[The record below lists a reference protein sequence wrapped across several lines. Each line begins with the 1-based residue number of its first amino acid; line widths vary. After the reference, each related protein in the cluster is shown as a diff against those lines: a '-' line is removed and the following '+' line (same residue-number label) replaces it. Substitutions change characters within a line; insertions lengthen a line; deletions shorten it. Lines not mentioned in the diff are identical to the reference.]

1 MTIAPAEADV
11 RRNSPRL
18 LLGIFGLQFFQS
30 WPINVAPLLNGSM
43 IDSIGLS
50 VAQAGLVATSELVAF
65 ALALIVA
72 ARFVDLL
79 TLRTLGLIGLG
90 LAASANLASI
100 GQTSFP
106 VLCAVRGLAGVGSG
120 IAVMAGTAALASA
133 HRVDRVAALQFA
145 MIAFVIAFALVGA
158 SELSARYGAAGL
170 FRLCALVCAIASLFV
185 VLLPGETRHSAAD
198 PALQFGLL
206 ATVSSPI
213 VIASTASLAGSTAV
227 WAFAERVGLSVGMT
241 VQQVGFALAVTA
253 LPGILGGIAAF
264 AVTRPGREL
273 ALTIV
278 GVSCFG
284 VSAGFVALAQTPFAF
299 VAGLITLTF
308 FYVFT
313 QPFIT
318 ALAIAADRSGR
329 LAAAMLGWT
338 ALGSA
343 AAPALAGQVIAV
355 HGLASVAWIPAIT
368 TAIALACLA
377 WLGRSRRKR
386 TADA

>member
-1 MTIAPAEADV
+1 VTIIAAEAAV
-11 RRNSPRL
+11 RRNSLRL
-18 LLGIFGLQFFQS
+18 LVGIFGLQFFQS
-30 WPINVAPLLNGSM
+30 WPINVAPLLNGSL
-43 IDSIGLS
+43 IDSIGLT

-65 ALALIVA
+65 AFALIFA
-72 ARFVDLL
+72 ARLVDLL
-79 TLRTLGLIGLG
+79 SLRTIGLIGLG

-100 GQTSFP
+100 GQTVFP
-106 VLCAVRGLAGVGSG
+106 VLCAVRGLAGLGGG

-133 HRVDRVAALQFA
+133 YRVDRVAALQFA
-145 MIAFVIAFALVGA
+145 MIALVIAFALVGA
-158 SELSARYGAAGL
+158 SELSARFGAAGL
-170 FRLCALVCAIASLFV
+170 FQLCALVCGIASAFV
-185 VLLPGETRHSAAD
+185 AFLPGDTGHSSEE
-198 PALQFGLL
+198 PALRLGLL

-227 WAFAERVGLSVGMT
+227 WAFAERVGLSVGLT

-264 AVTRPGREL
+264 VVTRPGREL
-273 ALTIV
+273 TLTIV

-284 VSAGFVALAQTPFAF
+284 ASAVLVALAQTPFAF
-299 VAGLITLTF
+299 VLGLIVLTF
-308 FYVFT
+308 FFVFT

-343 AAPALAGQVIAV
+343 AAPALAGQVIASQS
-355 HGLASVAWIPAIT
+355 LASVAWIPAIT
-368 TAIALACLA
+368 TVIALACLV
-377 WLGRSRRKR
+377 WLEQSGRMR
-386 TADA
+386 TG